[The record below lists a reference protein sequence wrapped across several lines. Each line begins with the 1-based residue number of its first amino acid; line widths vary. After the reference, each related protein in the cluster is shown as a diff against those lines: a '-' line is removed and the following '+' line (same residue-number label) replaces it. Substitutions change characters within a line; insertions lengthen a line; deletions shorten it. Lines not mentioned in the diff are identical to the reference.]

1 MKIYN
6 KIWIKKYQVK
16 IKWYQF
22 KIIKNTEIQ
31 VNDNL

>member
-16 IKWYQF
+16 IKYQF